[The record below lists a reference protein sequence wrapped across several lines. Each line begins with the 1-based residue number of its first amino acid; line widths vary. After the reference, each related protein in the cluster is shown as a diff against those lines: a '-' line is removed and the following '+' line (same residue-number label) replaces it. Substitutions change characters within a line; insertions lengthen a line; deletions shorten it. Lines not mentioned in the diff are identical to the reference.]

1 MSTPDLD
8 RLRAFAAAHSRDPHA
23 QYAAAC
29 AHDAAG
35 LERDAVPYYLAAIE
49 AGLAGDDL
57 RGAYLGLGS
66 TYRALGEYAAARATF
81 EAGLARF
88 PDAAELRAFLAMT
101 LYNLGEARAAVALL
115 LAVLADTSADPHVHR
130 YARALRFYAGDLD
143 ATW

>member
-1 MSTPDLD
+1 MPTPDLD
-8 RLRAFAAAHSRDPHA
+8 QLRAQATARPDDPGA

-35 LERDAVPYYLAAIE
+35 LEREAVPYYRSAIA
-49 AGLAGDDL
+49 AGLAGDEL

-88 PDAAELRAFLAMT
+88 PGAAELRAFLAMT
-101 LYNLGEARAAVALL
+101 LYNLGDARAAVALL
-115 LAVLADTSADPHVHR
+115 LTVLADTSADPHVQR
-130 YARALRFYAGDLD
+130 YARALRFYASDLD